1 MPLWVIKNISKDIS
15 KKIIENR
22 SNGYSDIFDFAIKNK
37 DYLTRDLIE
46 ILIRAGALD
55 EFNLTRQTLI
65 NNLDNI
71 FNYMSLA
78 SDDYIPE
85 KPLLV
90 EYPEYPK
97 DILMTDEVSS
107 YGFYITNHPTS
118 IYQGNKYMKMANIN
132 KYLFKNITCV
142 VLIDKIRTIKTK
154 NNEDMAFFV
163 GSDETGFNN
172 FTVFPN
178 IYQTFKEIKEKDL
191 VIVNGKVTKRFDK
204 SQIIVNNIKRVV

>member
-1 MPLWVIKNISKDIS
+1 MYFIVEDLNNSVDTTKNTYYFSYLKRNGIHLYKPSINNIYDNYYIEDNMLIMPLWVIKNISKDIS

-22 SNGYSDIFDFAIKNK
+22 SNGYSDIFDFVIKNK
-37 DYLTRDLIE
+37 DYLTRGLIE

-78 SDDYIPE
+78 SNDYIPE

-90 EYPEYPK
+90 EYPEYSK

-132 KYLFKNITCV
+132 KYL
-142 VLIDKIRTIKTK
+142 LKI
-154 NNEDMAFFV
+154 
-163 GSDETGFNN
+163 
-172 FTVFPN
+172 
-178 IYQTFKEIKEKDL
+178 
-191 VIVNGKVTKRFDK
+191 
-204 SQIIVNNIKRVV
+204 